1 MQSRMEKYYKND
13 MTMER
18 SAKNKKLYNEVYE
31 ENFYTELGTIENESE
46 VDISKIKEMIKN
58 REDYQRAKQ
67 YRELL
72 GDKIKPIEKQEEP
85 KEVKE
90 EPIYDIHSIIEK
102 AKENKKQEDY
112 RKITN
117 TEYDV
122 LGKLDIAQLE
132 KQAQELL
139 EKNRK
144 EEEEL
149 KELIH
154 TISSKTLAKQTKEAL
169 ALDLLS
175 DLKETGIQTAV
186 TVKEEPAVVE
196 EEEEMDKSFFT
207 TSAIFDKNDF
217 EDIKDSEE
225 SQKIDNWLVRIL
237 IFLVI
242 VIVIVLVI
250 FLVKNLL

>member
-13 MTMER
+13 TSMER

-31 ENFYTELGTIENESE
+31 EDFYTELGTIENESE
-46 VDISKIKEMIKN
+46 VDISKIKEMMKS

-72 GDKIKPIEKQEEP
+72 GDKIKPIEKQEEVR
-85 KEVKE
+85 EGKE

-102 AKENKKQEDY
+102 AKEHKKQEDY

-117 TEYDV
+117 PEYDV

-154 TISSKTLAKQTKEAL
+154 TISSKTLAKEAKEAF
-169 ALDLLS
+169 ALELLS
-175 DLKETGIQTAV
+175 DLKETGTHTAV
-186 TVKEEPAVVE
+186 TVKEEPQPE

-217 EDIKDSEE
+217 EDIQGGQEGR
-225 SQKIDNWLVRIL
+225 KIDSWLVRIL

-242 VIVIVLVI
+242 VIIIVLVI
-250 FLVKNLL
+250 FLVKTLL